1 MSNYHFYF
9 GGGFQVFK
17 LLLGPHRQQIKEPGT
32 MNTEEL
38 QIARSSDM
46 SHLILQIEIVLQLNF
61 SADKKR
67 NLGDQSIRVVAVVA
81 KGSEKQAQNP
91 DLCHRKIASNQR
103 CMHLPGNSH
112 HVPVHLLRG
121 VWVCIHTINTHQ
133 HNPAISGMTE
143 RLTRGS
149 GGSHPRARMHV
160 PQLQQPLCLPMLQC
174 L

>member
-103 CMHLPGNSH
+103 CMHRTFQETPTTSQFTSS
-112 HVPVHLLRG
+112 G
-121 VWVCIHTINTHQ
+121 VCRFASTPSTHISTI
-133 HNPAISGMTE
+133 
-143 RLTRGS
+143 
-149 GGSHPRARMHV
+149 
-160 PQLQQPLCLPMLQC
+160 QQSAA
-174 L
+174 